1 MKEWDPTGKAGPRVP
16 LPDIVTVHA
25 PKEEEYVTG
34 ACLWVV
40 GWEHVSE
47 VEVGHITRTR
57 ITVLCC
63 LLHAC
68 QRHDLAAYPINRSH
82 ACTFVYIPP

>member
-47 VEVGHITRTR
+47 V
-57 ITVLCC
+57 
-63 LLHAC
+63 
-68 QRHDLAAYPINRSH
+68 
-82 ACTFVYIPP
+82 